1 MVTHKKTTTASLV
14 FLTACLGFALPAAAD
29 EDALQVA
36 HDTARIAGGARFC
49 KADEELVDEFIGKSE
64 GRIASLA
71 KDEYEKVSA
80 AIEFKN
86 LLAVTSAKAPEGGCD
101 EFLPKFEKAVKA
113 DR

>member
-1 MVTHKKTTTASLV
+1 MVSNKTTTAALI
-14 FLTACLGFALPAAAD
+14 FLTFGLGITAPAVA
-29 EDALQVA
+29 EESALQVA
-36 HDTARIAGGARFC
+36 RDTAHIAGGARFC

-64 GRIASLA
+64 GRIAALA
-71 KDEYEKVSA
+71 KDEYDKISA

-86 LLAVTSAKAPEGGCD
+86 LLAALSVKAPEGGCD